1 MTFTFEPIHY
11 WNLTQISLIWL
22 TPMSYVMHMFFI
34 EILIQNVLIFFLGT
48 LSCVLAFNNKLKNIK
63 KTSRQLQKFH
73 KKILS

>member
-34 EILIQNVLIFFLGT
+34 EILIQNILIFFLGT